1 MSYRV
6 DECPRV
12 ELNMDEKEIQERKAS
27 LEFTT
32 DDERRLQA
40 LASEL
45 EPFGQEFL
53 TRLYDFIRRFEPTRR
68 LLETACQADQLF
80 ETQLDYF
87 TGLTGGDYGPEYF
100 RHRIAV
106 GETHERVGLAPKW
119 YLAAYRYYFKEL
131 IPFLFRQR
139 QAEPERFLAD
149 IEALTKIIFLDMGL
163 AMDAYHHS
171 TSQRFLA
178 QGRRLKK
185 ILEQLP
191 SGVLLVDPCN
201 RIISVNSAACRILGL
216 KENPIG
222 RLVTEV
228 LPIPELTAVMHSARA
243 HQGYQGE
250 SLLQLEGRV
259 KRCLAVHATRL
270 AGDAESG
277 ETEEI
282 LITIEDFTELRRIEA
297 ESLRLATSDILTGLS
312 NRQQLMERLAQG
324 IAQAEHNGTRMGVLF
339 LDLDNFKDINDS
351 LGHAAGDELLQ
362 QLAARLRDRVRASDT
377 LARFGGDEF
386 VLVVNGIRDRGACER
401 VIHHLLSVFDQPFL
415 LEGRKF
421 RLTGSIGVAT
431 YPDDGEDPH
440 SLLKYADAAMY
451 RAKSLR
457 GTPYCFFSHTDHR
470 QSSDRLDL
478 EQALRQAVEEEGFHL
493 NYQPIVSLQDQRIAG
508 FEALLRWHHPE
519 LGNIPPSRFIP
530 LLEQSGL
537 IRSVGDW
544 ILQQV
549 CRQASRHPQWQ
560 FAVNVASQQFGDPDF
575 ARRLFLLLADHELT
589 AEQIEIELT
598 ESTLLDRTSA
608 TIHNLNAVADLGVS
622 LAIDDFG
629 TGYSSLSYLRRF
641 PISRIKIDRSFISDI
656 TRSEEA
662 ASLALGI
669 IQLGRTLRMELTAE
683 GIEAADQLEL
693 LRHWHCDAG
702 QGFHL
707 SEPLTVQELEELS
720 AWAGRCTG

>member
-1 MSYRV
+1 
-6 DECPRV
+6 
-12 ELNMDEKEIQERKAS
+12 MDEKEIQERKAS
-27 LEFTT
+27 LEFTAE
-32 DDERRLQA
+32 DEARLQA

-45 EPFGQEFL
+45 EPFGREFL
-53 TRLYDFIRRFEPTRR
+53 TRLYDFIHRFEPTRR
-68 LLETACQADQLF
+68 LLAEACETDQLF
-80 ETQLDYF
+80 RIQLDYF
-87 TGLTGGDYGPEYF
+87 IGLTKGEYGPEYF

-119 YLAAYRYYFKEL
+119 YLSAYRYYFKAL
-131 IPFLFRQR
+131 IPYLFQRR

-149 IEALTKIIFLDMGL
+149 IDALTKIIFLDMGL
-163 AMDAYHHS
+163 AMDAYHHA

-178 QGRRLKK
+178 QGRRLQK

-191 SGVLLVDPCN
+191 SGVLLVDASD
-201 RIISVNSAACRILGL
+201 RIVSVNSAASRILEL
-216 KENPIG
+216 EQDPIG
-222 RLVTEV
+222 RPVAEV
-228 LPIPELTAVMHSARA
+228 LPIPELTAVMHAART
-243 HQGYQGE
+243 HRGYQGE
-250 SLLQLEGRV
+250 SLLQLDGRI
-259 KRCLAVHATRL
+259 KRCLAVHANRL
-270 AGDAESG
+270 AGDAETV
-277 ETEEI
+277 EAEEI

-324 IAQAEHNGTRMGVLF
+324 ITQAERDGTRLGVLF

-351 LGHAAGDELLQ
+351 LGHAAGDQLLQ

-386 VLVVNGIRDRGACER
+386 VLVVNGIRDRKGCER
-401 VIHHLLSVFDQPFL
+401 VIRYLLSVFDQPFL
-415 LEGRKF
+415 LEGREF
-421 RLTGSIGVAT
+421 RLAGSIGVAT
-431 YPDDGEDPH
+431 YPDDGKDPH

-451 RAKSLR
+451 RAKSRR
-457 GTPYCFFSHTDHR
+457 GTPYCFFSHADHR

-478 EQALRQAVEEEGFHL
+478 EQALRQAVEAEGFHL
-493 NYQPIVSLQDQRIAG
+493 DYQPIVSLQDQRISG
-508 FEALLRWHHPE
+508 FEVLLRWHHPE

-537 IRSVGDW
+537 ILPVGDW
-544 ILQQV
+544 ILQQA
-549 CRQASRHPQWQ
+549 CYQAGRHPHWQ

-575 ARRLFLLLADHELT
+575 ARRLFLLLADHSLP

-683 GIEAADQLEL
+683 GIETADQLEL

-702 QGFHL
+702 QGFYL
-707 SEPLTVQELEELS
+707 SEPLTAEELEELS
-720 AWAGRCTG
+720 GWAERCAG